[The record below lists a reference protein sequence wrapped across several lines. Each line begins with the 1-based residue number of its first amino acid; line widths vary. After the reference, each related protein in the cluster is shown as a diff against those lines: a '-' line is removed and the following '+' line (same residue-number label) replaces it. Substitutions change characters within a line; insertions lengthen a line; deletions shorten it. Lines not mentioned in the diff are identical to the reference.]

1 MAGRG
6 LPRGRG
12 FVLVAAAVLMLAQLA
27 WGPAPVVRAQAEGGI
42 IGTIVA
48 ERSFAR
54 LHGVRV
60 VAVNRETGQSWE
72 TVSNSFGFY
81 GLPVEPGIYDISFHH
96 PDFLTHVEGPVAVR
110 DNSAPSINPV
120 LWDLDAEGSTALI
133 GNLFWPN
140 EWPAANYT
148 VRVMTASGQLLDEAL
163 TDDLGSFSF
172 NLGAGGLDLVLEFYN
187 QDGNF
192 DGSLPLKTEDRT
204 ARVLST
210 IAGGYRGYYE
220 DRGPWF

>member
-1 MAGRG
+1 MAGTGFLGKKVWALG
-6 LPRGRG
+6 L
-12 FVLVAAAVLMLAQLA
+12 AMMLAA
-27 WGPAPVVRAQAEGGI
+27 CPVVLGLTRAVQAQAPGGKIGI
-42 IGTIVA
+42 IKA

-54 LHGVRV
+54 LHSVRV

-72 TVSNSFGFY
+72 TTSNGFGFY
-81 GLPVEPGIYDISFHH
+81 GLPVEPGVYDISFHH
-96 PDFLTHVEGPVAVR
+96 PDFLTHVEGPVVVR
-110 DNSAPSINPV
+110 DNSAPSIDPI
-120 LWDLDAEGSTALI
+120 LWDLDAPGSSALVGHI
-133 GNLFWPN
+133 FWPN
-140 EWPAANYT
+140 EWPAAGFT
-148 VRVMTASGQLLDEAL
+148 VKVKTAAGQLLDEAE

-172 NLGAGGLDLVLEFYN
+172 DLGAGNLNLVLEFYN

-192 DGSLPLKTEDRT
+192 DGNLPVETIDRT